1 MLSKHKVGDIVTIKE
16 RVGNSSDYR
25 FSFVDS
31 MAAKKGQRLKIAKV
45 TESPLCDGKIPD
57 DGYKYELEGSSFNWA
72 SSMFEESSDMALQ
85 LSIIEALSSYPTSK
99 GSESIDVFIRRK
111 KCPKLDF
118 SL

>member
-1 MLSKHKVGDIVTIKE
+1 MPSKYKVGDVVTIKE
-16 RVGNSSDYR
+16 RVGNSSDYK

-31 MAAKKGQRLKIAKV
+31 MAAKKGQRLRITKV

-57 DGYKYELEGSSFNWA
+57 DGYKYELEGNIFNWA
-72 SSMFEESSDMALQ
+72 SSMFEESSDMALD
-85 LSIIEALSSYPTSK
+85 LAIEALSSHSTSK
-99 GSESIDVFIRRK
+99 SNESIDVFIRRK

>member
-1 MLSKHKVGDIVTIKE
+1 MSSKYKVGDIVTIKE

-25 FSFVDS
+25 FSFTNT
-31 MAAKKGQRLKIAKV
+31 MAEKEGQKFRITRV
-45 TESPLCDGKIPD
+45 TESPIGDRIVPD
-57 DGYKYELEGSSFNWA
+57 DGYKYELEGNCFSWA

-85 LSIIEALSSYPTSK
+85 LGIIEALSSYPTSK
-99 GSESIDVFIRRK
+99 GSESIDAFIKRK

>member
-1 MLSKHKVGDIVTIKE
+1 MPSKYKVGDIVTIKE
-16 RVGNSSDYR
+16 RVGNSSDYK

-31 MAAKKGQRLKIAKV
+31 MAAKKGQRLRVTKV
-45 TESPLCDGKIPD
+45 TESSLCDRKIPD
-57 DGYKYELEGSSFNWA
+57 DGYRYELEGNCFTWA
-72 SSMFEESSDMALQ
+72 SSMFEESSDMALD
-85 LSIIEALSSYPTSK
+85 LAIEALTPYPTSK